1 MGNLLRERLKKGGAA
16 LIILAYLAFLY
27 FPIYWL
33 VTMSLKVR
41 VDIMAIPPKWTF
53 KPILDNYQWLLSRSA
68 MLGSISRSLVVTVL
82 VVFLLCSLVYQ
93 LRMSFPGSS
102 FEGNRTWNFGYSA
115 HALCPQ
121 WR

>member
-82 VVFLLCSLVYQ
+82 VVFFALLFGVPACLLYTSPSPRDRTRS
-93 LRMSFPGSS
+93 RMPSS
-102 FEGNRTWNFGYSA
+102 A
-115 HALCPQ
+115 
-121 WR
+121 